1 MTEISDVIQLINERD
16 ATSWS
21 LVGRLPGGYLQGA
34 HELRGPRGER
44 VVLKWHPRHLSAAQL
59 AAAARSV
66 QRLRNRGWPTSGWL
80 AYGVLPD
87 GAAYIVEEFVDGAVP
102 TQIDGDGLD
111 QLLRANRLQADVRP
125 ETDQDWS
132 SYIHRVVFDGEAD
145 LVARMRA
152 RPVTA
157 ALLGRLERLT
167 AGARSFRLPIT
178 DLVHGDFV
186 LRNMLVADGSLRII
200 DTAHVGKGT
209 RAYDLA
215 CLLLET
221 TVEDGWADPTIDPR
235 RLEDECLALVG
246 PAGLRVCLVGRMLHY
261 LVFGESWRNYDPS
274 ELVAKCGSFIERYEP
289 PEVSGRDHRSR
300 LR

>member
-1 MTEISDVIQLINERD
+1 MTDMSDVIHLINKRH

-44 VVLKWHPRHLSAAQL
+44 GVLKWHARELSAAQL
-59 AAAARSV
+59 FAAARSIEK
-66 QRLRNRGWPTSGWL
+66 LRRRGWPTSQWL
-80 AYGVLPD
+80 VYGVLPD
-87 GAAYIVEEFVDGAVP
+87 GASYIVEEFVDGVVP

-111 QLLRANRLQADVRP
+111 QLLRANGLQADVRP
-125 ETDQDWS
+125 ETDRDWS
-132 SYIHRVVFDGEAD
+132 AYIQGVVFNGDAD
-145 LVARMRA
+145 LLARMRA

-167 AGARSFRLPIT
+167 AGARSLRLPIT

-186 LRNMLVADGSLRII
+186 LRNMLESGGSLRII
-200 DTAHVGKGT
+200 DAAHLGRGT

-221 TVEDGWADPTIDPR
+221 TVEDGWADPTVDPR
-235 RLEDECLALVG
+235 RLEDACLALVG

-261 LVFGESWRNYDPS
+261 LVFGESWRDDDPS
-274 ELVAKCGSFIERYEP
+274 ELVAKCGSFVERYEA
-289 PEVSGRDHRSR
+289 
-300 LR
+300 

>member
-1 MTEISDVIQLINERD
+1 MSDVIHLINERH

-44 VVLKWHPRHLSAAQL
+44 GVLKWHPRELSAAQL
-59 AAAARSV
+59 VAAARSIEK
-66 QRLRNRGWPTSGWL
+66 LRRRGWPTSQWL
-80 AYGVLPD
+80 VYGVLPD
-87 GAAYIVEEFVDGAVP
+87 GASYIVEEFVDGVVP

-111 QLLRANRLQADVRP
+111 QLLRANGLQADVRP
-125 ETDQDWS
+125 ETDRDWS
-132 SYIHRVVFDGEAD
+132 AYIQGVVFNGDAD
-145 LVARMRA
+145 LLARMRA
-152 RPVTA
+152 RPPTA

-167 AGARSFRLPIT
+167 AGARSLRLPIT

-186 LRNMLVADGSLRII
+186 LRNMLESGGSLRII
-200 DTAHVGKGT
+200 DAAHLGRGT

-221 TVEDGWADPTIDPR
+221 TVEDGWADPTVDPR
-235 RLEDECLALVG
+235 RLEDACLALVG

-261 LVFGESWRNYDPS
+261 LVFGESWRDDDPS
-274 ELVAKCGSFIERYEP
+274 ELVAKCGSFVERYEA
-289 PEVSGRDHRSR
+289 
-300 LR
+300 